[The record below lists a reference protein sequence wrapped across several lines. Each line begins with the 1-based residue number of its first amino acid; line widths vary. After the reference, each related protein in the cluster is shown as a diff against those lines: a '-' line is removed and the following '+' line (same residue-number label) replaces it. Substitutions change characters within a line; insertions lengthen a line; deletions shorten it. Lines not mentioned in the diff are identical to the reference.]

1 MLPTTIKLLKNFIFS
16 PCVLALIKTAES
28 FTERETRRISQ
39 EFQNVSRCFESPLLR
54 DKPADTGY
62 DCPMA
67 KVLLIDDDRKHSELM
82 QAYFK
87 RYGINLVCAYDSV
100 EGFKKLARE
109 EPDLL
114 LLDVM
119 LPGKDGFE
127 ICREVRKT
135 SNIPIIMLTARGDV
149 IDRVSGLE
157 LGADDY
163 IGKPFEPRELV
174 ARVQSTLRRSEVT
187 GPTAGELNF
196 EGLSIDTEARVV
208 CVDDN
213 SVNLTSM
220 EYELLLILAR
230 RHGRKLSRD
239 DILSELRGIDA
250 AILTRSV
257 DIMISRLR
265 QKLGDSVKPP
275 RFIQTIWG
283 RGYSF
288 VAAPRA
294 DA

>member
-1 MLPTTIKLLKNFIFS
+1 M
-16 PCVLALIKTAES
+16 IKTTKS
-28 FTERETRRISQ
+28 FAKPQAGR
-39 EFQNVSRCFESPLLR
+39 VSRKYQCVSKCFDEAVRRNYLANTR
-54 DKPADTGY
+54 YHPAMT
-62 DCPMA
+62 

-82 QAYFK
+82 QAFFK
-87 RYGINLVCAYDSV
+87 RYGINLLCAYDSV

-114 LLDVM
+114 LLDIM

-174 ARVQSTLRRSEVT
+174 ARVQATLRRSELT
-187 GPTAGELNF
+187 GPSVGGMNF
-196 EGLSIDTEARVV
+196 EGLSIDTEARTVR
-208 CVDDN
+208 VDDAP
-213 SVNLTSM
+213 VDLTSM

-275 RFIQTIWG
+275 RFIQTVWG

-288 VAAPRA
+288 VGIPVT
-294 DA
+294 DV

>member
-1 MLPTTIKLLKNFIFS
+1 VN
-16 PCVLALIKTAES
+16 
-28 FTERETRRISQ
+28 TR
-39 EFQNVSRCFESPLLR
+39 
-54 DKPADTGY
+54 Y
-62 DCPMA
+62 DYAMA
-67 KVLLIDDDRKHSELM
+67 KVLLIDDDKKHSDLL

-100 EGFKKLARE
+100 EGFKKLSRE
-109 EPDLL
+109 EPDML

-127 ICREVRKT
+127 ICREIRKT

-163 IGKPFEPRELV
+163 VGKPFEPRELV
-174 ARVQSTLRRSEVT
+174 ARVQATLRRSEIA
-187 GPTAGELNF
+187 GPAVGALQF
-196 EGLSIDTEARVV
+196 EGMYIDVEKRSVT
-208 CVDDN
+208 VDEQAVD
-213 SVNLTSM
+213 LTSM

-265 QKLGDSVKPP
+265 QKLNDSVKPP

-288 VAAPRA
+288 VGIPLT
-294 DA
+294 DD

>member
-1 MLPTTIKLLKNFIFS
+1 MS
-16 PCVLALIKTAES
+16 
-28 FTERETRRISQ
+28 
-39 EFQNVSRCFESPLLR
+39 
-54 DKPADTGY
+54 
-62 DCPMA
+62 
-67 KVLLIDDDRKHSELM
+67 KVLLIDDDRKHSELL

-87 RYGINLVCAYDSV
+87 RFGINLVCAYEAQ
-100 EGFKKLARE
+100 EGFKLLNRE

-114 LLDVM
+114 LLDIM

-135 SNIPIIMLTARGDV
+135 NNIPIIMLTARGDV

-174 ARVQSTLRRSEVT
+174 ARVQALLRRVELAGSSV
-187 GPTAGELNF
+187 GELRF
-196 EGLSIDTEARVV
+196 EGLLIDTEKRTVT
-208 CVDDN
+208 VDDEI
-213 SVNLTSM
+213 VDLTSM
-220 EYELLLILAR
+220 EFELLLILAR
-230 RHGRKLSRD
+230 RQGRKLSRD

-265 QKLGDSVKPP
+265 QKIGDPGKPP

-288 VAAPRA
+288 IGVPQANA
-294 DA
+294 

>member
-1 MLPTTIKLLKNFIFS
+1 MT
-16 PCVLALIKTAES
+16 
-28 FTERETRRISQ
+28 
-39 EFQNVSRCFESPLLR
+39 
-54 DKPADTGY
+54 
-62 DCPMA
+62 
-67 KVLLIDDDRKHSELM
+67 KVLLIDDDKKHSELL

-87 RYGINLVCAYDSV
+87 RFGINLVCAYEAES
-100 EGFKKLARE
+100 GFRLLNRE
-109 EPDLL
+109 DPDLL

-135 SNIPIIMLTARGDV
+135 NNIPIIMLTARGEV

-174 ARVQSTLRRSEVT
+174 ARVQALLRRVDA
-187 GPTAGELNF
+187 TASGGGKLAF
-196 EGLSIDTEARVV
+196 EGLEIDAEARTVQ
-208 CVDDN
+208 VDGEPVD
-213 SVNLTSM
+213 LTSM
-220 EYELLLILAR
+220 EFELLLILAR
-230 RHGRKLSRD
+230 RHGKKLSRD

-265 QKLGDSVKPP
+265 GKIGDSVKPP

-288 VAAPRA
+288 IGVPQA

>member
-1 MLPTTIKLLKNFIFS
+1 MS
-16 PCVLALIKTAES
+16 
-28 FTERETRRISQ
+28 
-39 EFQNVSRCFESPLLR
+39 
-54 DKPADTGY
+54 
-62 DCPMA
+62 
-67 KVLLIDDDRKHSELM
+67 KVLLIDDDEKHSQLL

-87 RYGINLVCAYDSV
+87 RYGINLVCARDAQ
-100 EGFKKLARE
+100 EGFKKLRRE
-109 EPDLL
+109 DPDLL

-127 ICREVRKT
+127 ICREIRKT
-135 SNIPIIMLTARGDV
+135 SKLPIIMLTARGDV

-163 IGKPFEPRELV
+163 VGKPFEPRELV
-174 ARVQSTLRRSEVT
+174 ARVQAILRRAD
-187 GPTAGELNF
+187 TAGSTAGKMYF
-196 EGLSIDTEARVV
+196 EGLTIDTETRSVF
-208 CVDDN
+208 VDEQA
-213 SVNLTSM
+213 VELTSM
-220 EYELLLILAR
+220 EYELLLILAS

-288 VAAPRA
+288 IGIPVT
-294 DA
+294 DD

>member
-1 MLPTTIKLLKNFIFS
+1 MT
-16 PCVLALIKTAES
+16 
-28 FTERETRRISQ
+28 
-39 EFQNVSRCFESPLLR
+39 
-54 DKPADTGY
+54 
-62 DCPMA
+62 
-67 KVLLIDDDRKHSELM
+67 KVLLIDDDKKHSELL

-87 RYGINLVCAYDSV
+87 RFGINLLCAGDATA
-100 EGFKKLARE
+100 GMKKLNRE

-114 LLDVM
+114 LLDIM

-127 ICREVRKT
+127 ICREVRKI

-174 ARVQSTLRRSEVT
+174 ARVQATLRRSEIA

-196 EGLSIDTEARVV
+196 EGLSIDTEIRAVR
-208 CVDDN
+208 VDDQP
-213 SVNLTSM
+213 VDLTSM

-265 QKLGDSVKPP
+265 QKLGDSAKPP
-275 RFIQTIWG
+275 RFIQTVWG

-288 VAAPRA
+288 IGVPLK

>member
-1 MLPTTIKLLKNFIFS
+1 MHRMT
-16 PCVLALIKTAES
+16 
-28 FTERETRRISQ
+28 
-39 EFQNVSRCFESPLLR
+39 
-54 DKPADTGY
+54 
-62 DCPMA
+62 
-67 KVLLIDDDRKHSELM
+67 KVLIIDDDEKHSRLL

-87 RYGINLVCAYDSV
+87 RHGINLVCAADAQ
-100 EGFKKLARE
+100 EGMRKLRRE
-109 EPDLL
+109 DPDLL

-127 ICREVRKT
+127 ICREVRRS
-135 SNIPIIMLTARGDV
+135 SNVPIVMLTARGDV
-149 IDRVSGLE
+149 IDRVTGLE

-163 IGKPFEPRELV
+163 VGKPFEPRELV
-174 ARVQSTLRRSEVT
+174 ARVQAILRRAEGV
-187 GPTAGELNF
+187 GQTAGRLYF
-196 EGLSIDTEARVV
+196 EGLTIDTDTRSVT
-208 CVDDN
+208 VDEKPVD
-213 SVNLTSM
+213 LTSM

-288 VAAPRA
+288 IGIPVT

>member
-1 MLPTTIKLLKNFIFS
+1 M
-16 PCVLALIKTAES
+16 
-28 FTERETRRISQ
+28 
-39 EFQNVSRCFESPLLR
+39 VSRWLQIVSECFRPEAAGDGRSESR
-54 DKPADTGY
+54 Y
-62 DCPMA
+62 YSPMS

-87 RYGINLVCAYDSV
+87 RYGINLLCAFDAE

-163 IGKPFEPRELV
+163 VAKPFEPRELV
-174 ARVQSTLRRSEVT
+174 ARVQATLRRSEFA
-187 GPTAGELNF
+187 GPEAGKLSF
-196 EGLSIDTEARVV
+196 EGLTIEPETRSVT
-208 CVDDN
+208 VDDKT
-213 SVNLTSM
+213 VDLTSM

-257 DIMISRLR
+257 DIMVSRLR
-265 QKLGDSVKPP
+265 QKLGDTVKPP

-288 VAAPRA
+288 IGVPLT

>member
-1 MLPTTIKLLKNFIFS
+1 MK
-16 PCVLALIKTAES
+16 
-28 FTERETRRISQ
+28 
-39 EFQNVSRCFESPLLR
+39 
-54 DKPADTGY
+54 
-62 DCPMA
+62 
-67 KVLLIDDDRKHSELM
+67 KVLIIDDDRKHSELL

-87 RYGINLVCAYDSV
+87 RFGINLICALEAE
-100 EGFKKLARE
+100 EGFRKLNRE
-109 EPDLL
+109 DPDLV
-114 LLDVM
+114 LLDIM

-127 ICREVRKT
+127 ICREIRKT

-174 ARVQSTLRRSEVT
+174 ARVQAILRRAEAA
-187 GPTAGELNF
+187 GPSGSKLEF
-196 EGLSIDTEARVV
+196 EGLTIDTETRSVM
-208 CVDDN
+208 VDGDT
-213 SVNLTSM
+213 VDLTSM
-220 EYELLLILAR
+220 EFELLLILAR
-230 RHGRKLSRD
+230 RHGRKMSRD

-265 QKLGDSVKPP
+265 GKLNDSVKPP

-283 RGYSF
+283 KGYSF
-288 VAAPRA
+288 IGVPVT

>member
-1 MLPTTIKLLKNFIFS
+1 
-16 PCVLALIKTAES
+16 
-28 FTERETRRISQ
+28 
-39 EFQNVSRCFESPLLR
+39 
-54 DKPADTGY
+54 
-62 DCPMA
+62 
-67 KVLLIDDDRKHSELM
+67 M

-100 EGFKKLARE
+100 EGLKKLARE
-109 EPDLL
+109 QPDLL

-163 IGKPFEPRELV
+163 VGKPFEPRELV
-174 ARVQSTLRRSEVT
+174 ARVQATLRRAEIA
-187 GPTAGELNF
+187 GPTVGALNF
-196 EGLSIDTEARVV
+196 EGLTIEPETRVV
-208 CVDDN
+208 RVDGKT
-213 SVNLTSM
+213 VELTSM
-220 EYELLLILAR
+220 EFELLLILAR

-275 RFIQTIWG
+275 RFIQTVWG

-288 VAAPRA
+288 VGVPSA
-294 DA
+294 DD

>member
-1 MLPTTIKLLKNFIFS
+1 MYRVVDVGEYS
-16 PCVLALIKTAES
+16 VH
-28 FTERETRRISQ
+28 TRYH
-39 EFQNVSRCFESPLLR
+39 C
-54 DKPADTGY
+54 
-62 DCPMA
+62 CMA
-67 KVLLIDDDRKHSELM
+67 KVLLIDDDRKHSQLM

-87 RYGINLVCAYDSV
+87 RFGINLMCAYDSV

-174 ARVQSTLRRSEVT
+174 ARVQATLRRSEIS

-196 EGLSIDTEARVV
+196 EGLSIDTESRTVR
-208 CVDDN
+208 VDD
-213 SVNLTSM
+213 SVVELTSM

-257 DIMISRLR
+257 DIMVSRLR

-275 RFIQTIWG
+275 RFIQTVWG

-288 VAAPRA
+288 VGVPLT
-294 DA
+294 DVY

>member
-1 MLPTTIKLLKNFIFS
+1 MS
-16 PCVLALIKTAES
+16 
-28 FTERETRRISQ
+28 
-39 EFQNVSRCFESPLLR
+39 
-54 DKPADTGY
+54 
-62 DCPMA
+62 
-67 KVLLIDDDRKHSELM
+67 KVLIIDDDEKHSSLLT
-82 QAYFK
+82 AYFK
-87 RYGINLVCAYDSV
+87 RYGINLVCAQDSI
-100 EGFKKLARE
+100 EGMRKLSVE

-127 ICREVRKT
+127 ICRDVRKI

-174 ARVQSTLRRSEVT
+174 ARVQAILRRMENAGT
-187 GPTAGELNF
+187 TAGKLIF
-196 EGLSIDTEARVV
+196 EGLEIDTEARSVT
-208 CVDDN
+208 VDGELIE
-213 SVNLTSM
+213 LTSM
-220 EYELLLILAR
+220 EYELLYILAK
-230 RHGRKLSRD
+230 RHGKKLSRD
-239 DILSELRGIDA
+239 EILSELRGIDA

-257 DIMISRLR
+257 DIMVSRLR
-265 QKLGDSVKPP
+265 GKIGDSSKPA
-275 RFIQTIWG
+275 RFIQTVWG

-288 VAAPRA
+288 IGIPQS

>member
-1 MLPTTIKLLKNFIFS
+1 
-16 PCVLALIKTAES
+16 
-28 FTERETRRISQ
+28 
-39 EFQNVSRCFESPLLR
+39 
-54 DKPADTGY
+54 
-62 DCPMA
+62 MA

-82 QAYFK
+82 KAYFK
-87 RYGINLVCAYDSV
+87 RYGINLSCAYDSV

-135 SNIPIIMLTARGDV
+135 NNIPIIMLTARGNV

-174 ARVQSTLRRSEVT
+174 ARVQATLRRSEFT
-187 GPTAGELNF
+187 GPTKGELRF
-196 EGLSIDTEARVV
+196 EGLSIDTETRTVS
-208 CVDDN
+208 VD
-213 SVNLTSM
+213 V
-220 EYELLLILAR
+220 
-230 RHGRKLSRD
+230 
-239 DILSELRGIDA
+239 LSELRGIDA

-265 QKLGDSVKPP
+265 QKLGDSVKSA
-275 RFIQTIWG
+275 RFIQTVWG

-288 VAAPRA
+288 VGVPQA

>member
-1 MLPTTIKLLKNFIFS
+1 MT
-16 PCVLALIKTAES
+16 
-28 FTERETRRISQ
+28 
-39 EFQNVSRCFESPLLR
+39 
-54 DKPADTGY
+54 
-62 DCPMA
+62 
-67 KVLLIDDDRKHSELM
+67 KVLIIDDDRKHSELL

-87 RYGINLVCAYDSV
+87 RFGMNLVCAYDAAEGFRKLSV
-100 EGFKKLARE
+100 ED
-109 EPDLL
+109 PDLL

-135 SNIPIIMLTARGDV
+135 NNIPIIMLTARGDV

-163 IGKPFEPRELV
+163 VPKPFEPRELV
-174 ARVQSTLRRSEVT
+174 ARVQALLRRSEISVSDS
-187 GPTAGELNF
+187 GKLEF
-196 EGLSIDTEARVV
+196 EGLTIDTDSRAVA
-208 CVDDN
+208 VDGK
-213 SVNLTSM
+213 SVELTSM

-230 RHGRKLSRD
+230 RPGKKLSRD

-265 QKLGDSVKPP
+265 NKIGDSVKPP
-275 RFIQTIWG
+275 RYIQTIWG

-288 VAAPRA
+288 IGIPLA
-294 DA
+294 DD

>member
-1 MLPTTIKLLKNFIFS
+1 MS
-16 PCVLALIKTAES
+16 
-28 FTERETRRISQ
+28 
-39 EFQNVSRCFESPLLR
+39 
-54 DKPADTGY
+54 
-62 DCPMA
+62 
-67 KVLLIDDDRKHSELM
+67 KVLLIDDDRKHSDLL
-82 QAYFK
+82 QAYMK
-87 RYGINLVCAYDSV
+87 RFGINLSCAYDSV
-100 EGFKKLARE
+100 EGFKKLQRE

-127 ICREVRKT
+127 ICREIRKT

-174 ARVQSTLRRSEVT
+174 ARVQATLRRAESAGSTT
-187 GPTAGELNF
+187 GEMHF
-196 EGLSIDTEARVV
+196 EGMTIDIEKRTVV
-208 CVDDN
+208 VDGAAVD
-213 SVNLTSM
+213 LTSM
-220 EYELLLILAR
+220 EFELLVILAR
-230 RHGRKLSRD
+230 RAGRKLSRD

-257 DIMISRLR
+257 DIMVSRLR
-265 QKLGDSVKPP
+265 HKIGDSSKPF
-275 RFIQTIWG
+275 RFIQTVWG

-288 VAAPRA
+288 TGMPLA

>member
-1 MLPTTIKLLKNFIFS
+1 MREGAEFFGLFS
-16 PCVLALIKTAES
+16 
-28 FTERETRRISQ
+28 REARYH
-39 EFQNVSRCFESPLLR
+39 VSM
-54 DKPADTGY
+54 T
-62 DCPMA
+62 
-67 KVLLIDDDRKHSELM
+67 KVLIIDDDRKHNELL

-87 RYGINLVCAYDSV
+87 RFGINLVTALES
-100 EGFKKLARE
+100 ESGMRKLNRE
-109 EPDLL
+109 DPDLL

-127 ICREVRKT
+127 ICREVRKS

-157 LGADDY
+157 LDADDY
-163 IGKPFEPRELV
+163 IPKPFEPRELV
-174 ARVQSTLRRSEVT
+174 ARVQAILRRADAS
-187 GPTAGELNF
+187 GAGSSLLEF
-196 EGLSIDTEARVV
+196 EGMTIDTDTRSVI
-208 CVDDN
+208 VDGDP
-213 SVNLTSM
+213 VDLTSM
-220 EYELLLILAR
+220 EFELLLILAR
-230 RHGRKLSRD
+230 RHGKKMSRD

-265 QKLGDSVKPP
+265 GKLGDSVKPP

-288 VAAPRA
+288 VGVPVP

>member
-1 MLPTTIKLLKNFIFS
+1 
-16 PCVLALIKTAES
+16 
-28 FTERETRRISQ
+28 
-39 EFQNVSRCFESPLLR
+39 
-54 DKPADTGY
+54 
-62 DCPMA
+62 MA
-67 KVLLIDDDRKHSELM
+67 KVLIIDDDRKHSELL

-87 RYGINLVCAYDSV
+87 RFGIKLICALEAE
-100 EGFKKLARE
+100 EGFRKLNRE
-109 EPDLL
+109 DPDLL

-127 ICREVRKT
+127 ICREIRRK
-135 SNIPIIMLTARGDV
+135 SSIPIIMLTARGEV

-174 ARVQSTLRRSEVT
+174 ARVQAILRRVT
-187 GPTAGELNF
+187 AAGPESNRLEF
-196 EGLSIDTEARVV
+196 DGLSIDTETRSVS
-208 CVDDN
+208 VDDKP
-213 SVNLTSM
+213 VDLTSM
-220 EYELLLILAR
+220 EFELLLILAR
-230 RHGRKLSRD
+230 RHGKKLSRD

-265 QKLGDSVKPP
+265 NKLGDSVKPP

-288 VAAPRA
+288 VGVPRR
-294 DA
+294 DD

>member
-1 MLPTTIKLLKNFIFS
+1 
-16 PCVLALIKTAES
+16 
-28 FTERETRRISQ
+28 
-39 EFQNVSRCFESPLLR
+39 
-54 DKPADTGY
+54 
-62 DCPMA
+62 
-67 KVLLIDDDRKHSELM
+67 M

-87 RYGINLVCAYDSV
+87 RYGINLVCAYDAE

-174 ARVQSTLRRSEVT
+174 ARVQATLRRSELA
-187 GPTAGELNF
+187 GSTAGELNF
-196 EGLSIDTEARVV
+196 EGLSIDVEARSVR
-208 CVDDN
+208 VDGDP
-213 SVNLTSM
+213 VELTSM

-230 RHGRKLSRD
+230 RQGRKLSRD

-288 VAAPRA
+288 VGTPLT
-294 DA
+294 DD

>member
-1 MLPTTIKLLKNFIFS
+1 MT
-16 PCVLALIKTAES
+16 
-28 FTERETRRISQ
+28 
-39 EFQNVSRCFESPLLR
+39 
-54 DKPADTGY
+54 
-62 DCPMA
+62 
-67 KVLLIDDDRKHSELM
+67 KVLLIDDDRKHSDLL

-87 RYGINLVCAYDSV
+87 RFGINLVCALNAE

-109 EPDLL
+109 DPDLL
-114 LLDVM
+114 LLDIM

-135 SNIPIIMLTARGDV
+135 SNMPIIMLTARGDV

-174 ARVQSTLRRSEVT
+174 ARVQAILRRSEQS
-187 GPTAGELNF
+187 GPSVGSLKF
-196 EGLSIDTEARVV
+196 EGLSIDTETRSVT
-208 CVDDN
+208 VDGKAVD
-213 SVNLTSM
+213 LTSM

-275 RFIQTIWG
+275 RFIQTVWG

-288 VAAPRA
+288 VGVPVTN
-294 DA
+294 D

>member
-1 MLPTTIKLLKNFIFS
+1 
-16 PCVLALIKTAES
+16 
-28 FTERETRRISQ
+28 
-39 EFQNVSRCFESPLLR
+39 
-54 DKPADTGY
+54 
-62 DCPMA
+62 
-67 KVLLIDDDRKHSELM
+67 
-82 QAYFK
+82 
-87 RYGINLVCAYDSV
+87 
-100 EGFKKLARE
+100 
-109 EPDLL
+109 L
-114 LLDVM
+114 LLDIM

-135 SNIPIIMLTARGDV
+135 NNIPIIMLTARGDV

-174 ARVQSTLRRSEVT
+174 ARVQAILRRAESVGST
-187 GPTAGELNF
+187 IGVLRF
-196 EGLSIDTEARVV
+196 EGLEIDAEARSVT
-208 CVDDN
+208 VDGNLVD
-213 SVNLTSM
+213 LTSM
-220 EYELLLILAR
+220 EFELLLILAK

-265 QKLGDSVKPP
+265 QKLGDSVKPA
-275 RFIQTIWG
+275 RFIQTVWG

-288 VAAPRA
+288 VGNPLA
-294 DA
+294 DD

>member
-1 MLPTTIKLLKNFIFS
+1 MFQSN
-16 PCVLALIKTAES
+16 C
-28 FTERETRRISQ
+28 RRDGGRDTRYYSYM
-39 EFQNVSRCFESPLLR
+39 
-54 DKPADTGY
+54 T
-62 DCPMA
+62 
-67 KVLLIDDDRKHSELM
+67 KVLLIDDDRKHSDLM

-87 RYGINLVCAYDSV
+87 RYGINLLCAYDSV
-100 EGFKKLARE
+100 EGFKLLARE

-127 ICREVRKT
+127 ICREVRKS
-135 SNIPIIMLTARGDV
+135 SNIPIIMLTARGDI

-163 IGKPFEPRELV
+163 VGKPFEPRELV
-174 ARVQSTLRRSEVT
+174 ARVQATLRRSEIA
-187 GPTAGELNF
+187 GPSVGKLSFDGLTIETETRTVKVDGE
-196 EGLSIDTEARVV
+196 T
-208 CVDDN
+208 VD
-213 SVNLTSM
+213 LTSM
-220 EYELLLILAR
+220 EFELLLILAR

-257 DIMISRLR
+257 DIMVSRLR
-265 QKLGDSVKPP
+265 QKLGDNVKPP

-288 VAAPRA
+288 VGVPQS